1 MSENIWFPC
10 GSRAKARL
18 HSVDSRGRSI
28 DPEVLDVAQSIAPRV
43 IAYAEELIGDPALA
57 TSLLEESAAIV
68 SRSLHRGAQH
78 GKPPVANVEGY
89 LFRAFIRRINV
100 TRRKQLLISRAVTAA
115 QTGSPNGTVYL
126 ENFELKILADEFV
139 TRCDRLR
146 AICSI
151 AGSKGSHGMRLV
163 SSMGSQGTQ
172 PRSGSAKSLTR
183 SASSSASSDCGWLR
197 GGPVLKQR

>member
-68 SRSLHRGAQH
+68 SRSLRRGTQH

-89 LFRAFIRRINV
+89 LFRSFIRRINV
-100 TRRKQLLISRAVTAA
+100 TRRKQLLISRAVIAA

-139 TRCDRLR
+139 TRCDPVTRDMFYR
-146 AICSI
+146 RIEGFSWNEIGEWYGISGHA
-151 AGSKGSHGMRLV
+151 AEKRFSKILNKIRKLLG
-163 SSMGSQGTQ
+163 
-172 PRSGSAKSLTR
+172 
-183 SASSSASSDCGWLR
+183 
-197 GGPVLKQR
+197 LK